1 MLTTPP
7 VELTYTWSITSP
19 LVRTTAVVDGVRI
32 GSGSLI
38 VMLNV
43 ILVEPPELFAQTVNN
58 VVVRFTDGVPE
69 ITPLLKL
76 SPDGTAGVIAQFAT
90 LPPVLLII
98 TSLIVRFLVKTRS
111 FRGCRIATGSRI
123 VMLNI
128 TELVPPEL
136 LANNV

>member
-7 VELTYTWSITSP
+7 VELTYTWSIASP

-76 SPDGTAGVIAQFAT
+76 SPAGTAGAIAQFAT

-98 TSLIVRFLVKTRS
+98 TSLIVRFLVNTRS
-111 FRGCRIATGSRI
+111 FRG
-123 VMLNI
+123 
-128 TELVPPEL
+128 
-136 LANNV
+136 